1 MPLADPGIDP
11 DFVPVAAMGNAIS
24 RVKLAEGW
32 GRMCALQPVP
42 DDAELRT
49 AQDCERFIALLQEM
63 ALLEYRTLLYH
74 RFLFGAHLERPRE

>member
-24 RVKLAEGW
+24 RVKLVRAGAA
-32 GRMCALQPVP
+32 CAPSSRC
-42 DDAELRT
+42 RT
-49 AQDCERFIALLQEM
+49 TPSSAQDCERFIALLQKM

-74 RFLFGAHLERPRE
+74 RFLFGTHLERPR